1 VKTEKDDGM
10 RGKKRSIKRRGNSV
24 PKAKVEILQYVTAFG
39 MHLETAW
46 NSISHGTLSH
56 PL

>member
-1 VKTEKDDGM
+1 M
-10 RGKKRSIKRRGNSV
+10 RGKKKSKKRRGNSV